1 MKAGDLQ
8 MNKRILLPAVLLSLP
23 IWMLACDGNSGPG
36 TSATG
41 GARSGGATTG
51 GVVGT
56 GGATATG
63 GARPTGGT
71 TATGGVVGTS
81 GATASGGSRATGGAT
96 ASGGATSTGG
106 ATASGG
112 VTASGGARA
121 TGGAAGGTVGTTAT
135 GGGMATGGAKSTGGT
150 VGAGGAPATGGSV
163 ATGGT
168 IGAGGTTASTGK
180 DPCKPIGWA
189 TRTGRTGAAFSVTG
203 GGDAAPIV
211 VKAFADLKTYA
222 SDAQARVIHI
232 DGTLGA
238 GWSGSSGDR
247 LEIKSNKT
255 IVGLRPGTQL
265 KAAVHINGASNVILR
280 NIVIR
285 GPGSNED
292 QAWDNINIEGS
303 SKNVWVDHCEFWD
316 GQDGNADVVKG
327 ADTVT
332 FTWNIFGYALP
343 GHPHNLSNLIAS
355 SDSEPESDGKLDI
368 TYMFN
373 WWKAAMERQPRCR
386 YGYIHVVNNLY
397 TSDSS
402 VGASKLG
409 VTNGYMCNVRTE
421 NNHFI
426 SQAEPIDLGK
436 QAGTGSVQEAIGNLF
451 ESCSGNQKGSGTAFT
466 PPYEYKSFM
475 VSASEVKALV
485 QKYAGATL
493 ASPTACP

>member
-1 MKAGDLQ
+1 MATGGIVGTGGTFAAGGVV
-8 MNKRILLPAVLLSLP
+8 NTGGARATGGS
-23 IWMLACDGNSGPG
+23 SGSG
-36 TSATG
+36 GVVSTGGARATG
-41 GARSGGATTG
+41 GASASGGLAIA
-51 GVVGT
+51 
-56 GGATATG
+56 GGATASG
-63 GARPTGGT
+63 GAVSTGGT
-71 TATGGVVGTS
+71 VNT
-81 GATASGGSRATGGAT
+81 GGSRATGGAAAT
-96 ASGGATSTGG
+96 GGAIGTGG
-106 ATASGG
+106 ATA
-112 VTASGGARA
+112 A
-121 TGGAAGGTVGTTAT
+121 TGN
-135 GGGMATGGAKSTGGT
+135 
-150 VGAGGAPATGGSV
+150 
-163 ATGGT
+163 
-168 IGAGGTTASTGK
+168 

-189 TRTGRTGAAFSVTG
+189 TRTTRTGGAFNVTG
-203 GGDAAPIV
+203 GGDATPIV
-211 VKAFADLKTYA
+211 VKSFADLKTYA
-222 SDAQARVIHI
+222 ADGQARVIHV

-255 IVGLRPGTQL
+255 IIGLRPGTQL
-265 KAAVHINGASNVILR
+265 KAAIHISSASNVILR
-280 NIVIR
+280 NIVVR

-303 SKNVWVDHCEFWD
+303 AKNIWVDHCEFWD

-397 TSDSS
+397 TSDSA

-426 SQAEPIDLGK
+426 SQAQPIDLGK
-436 QAGTGSVQEAIGNLF
+436 QDGAGSVQEAIGNLF
-451 ESCSGNQKGSGTAFT
+451 ESCTGNQNGSGTAFT
-466 PPYEYKSFM
+466 PLYEYKSVM
-475 VSASEVKALV
+475 VPASEVKTLV
-485 QKYAGATL
+485 QKNAGATL
-493 ASPTACP
+493 ASPPACP